1 MHTPFRI
8 CAPGVGEG
16 AVVGGA
22 ALENLGA
29 LPFVALMNPTEGP
42 QPAGFVSNSLR
53 AQTVGV
59 VRTSEVV

>member
-1 MHTPFRI
+1 M
-8 CAPGVGEG
+8 GEG

-42 QPAGFVSNSLR
+42 QPAGFVLNSLR
-53 AQTVGV
+53 AQTVGG